1 MISPLILIV
10 ILSSMISLSMLIQ
23 PSMTAASA
31 FPSQHFEF
39 GPLNHIYN
47 LTIGNQ
53 SYRIRYGFTSDE
65 NAQVKNMTA
74 DYGSKLIKVVI
85 DDNSTT
91 NEKRFF
97 MIELLRNVINSNT
110 TEITGGCAAA
120 YSPGTPPSW
129 VQEHDLDYNIV
140 VSQLDSEGVAVYNGS
155 QGEECGREARTLSI
169 EYLDGK
175 STIVIQGNTMIPE
188 FGLSLSALVTAI
200 ALAGAIGI
208 SIAVRRRI

>member
-10 ILSSMISLSMLIQ
+10 ILSSMISLSMLIH
-23 PSMTAASA
+23 PSITDSA
-31 FPSQHFEF
+31 LPLQNFEF
-39 GPLNHIYN
+39 DPLNHTYN

-53 SYRIRYGFTSDE
+53 SYPIRYGFTSDE

-74 DYGSKLIKVVI
+74 DYRSKLIKVVI

-120 YSPGTPPSW
+120 YSPGTRPSW
-129 VQEHDLDYNIV
+129 VQEHDL
-140 VSQLDSEGVAVYNGS
+140 
-155 QGEECGREARTLSI
+155 
-169 EYLDGK
+169 
-175 STIVIQGNTMIPE
+175 
-188 FGLSLSALVTAI
+188 
-200 ALAGAIGI
+200 
-208 SIAVRRRI
+208 

>member
-23 PSMTAASA
+23 PSMTASA
-31 FPSQHFEF
+31 LPLQNFEF
-39 GPLNHIYN
+39 GPLNHTYN

-53 SYRIRYGFTSDE
+53 SYPIRYGFTSDE

-74 DYGSKLIKVVI
+74 DYRSKLIKVVI

-110 TEITGGCAAA
+110 TERTGGCAAA

-140 VSQLDSEGVAVYNGS
+140 VSQLVSEGVAVYNGS

-200 ALAGAIGI
+200 ALAGVIGI
-208 SIAVRRRI
+208 SIAVRRRV